1 MAADVIA
8 QKLMAVLSAEQIIPY
23 TTWPSRW
30 QEQFKGACRGDV
42 QTSWMVSPRSLE
54 ELSEVMQLASGYCWR
69 VLVAGQGTKLRW
81 GAPVP
86 AIDLLLSTREL
97 NQQVEH
103 ASGDMTVTVAAGL
116 TFATLQHQ
124 LAQQKQ
130 WLPLDPLFVERATLG
145 GILATRNAGSLRH
158 RYGGVRDLCLGVTLV
173 RADGEVAKAGGR
185 VVKNVAGY
193 DLMKL
198 LTGSFGTL
206 GIVAEMTL
214 RTYPIPEDSVTVVI
228 QGDIADIATLAQ
240 SLQRSTLTPTVVDG
254 VCDSGTERLA
264 LVVRFQSLAESVAVQ
279 IEALQRLIPTTNCT
293 VKRLTAEAESQWW
306 QQSSQDLQTHT
317 DVAEVYCQ
325 FGLLPDQAVL
335 EMAAL
340 QKIVAETST
349 QIKSRVHIG
358 SGLGQLRLT
367 GSPENYS
374 TLLRKLRSRCDQ
386 AGGYLTILE
395 APDFV
400 KQRLDLWGYSGTA
413 LGAMRK
419 LKERFDPQSILN
431 PGRFVGG
438 I

>member
-1 MAADVIA
+1 
-8 QKLMAVLSAEQIIPY
+8 
-23 TTWPSRW
+23 
-30 QEQFKGACRGDV
+30 
-42 QTSWMVSPRSLE
+42 
-54 ELSEVMQLASGYCWR
+54 
-69 VLVAGQGTKLRW
+69 
-81 GAPVP
+81 
-86 AIDLLLSTREL
+86 
-97 NQQVEH
+97 
-103 ASGDMTVTVAAGL
+103 MTVTVAAGL